1 MKKPLGTFSEI
12 ASITGGTLK
21 CLSGA
26 EEGLVDT
33 VSTDTRSMSAGA
45 LFFAVRGERTDGH
58 LYLNQAF
65 GSGAALAVVEKNHPA
80 LDGVVP
86 GVALV
91 EVEDTLEAM
100 HLLAASYRE
109 RHDIPVVAVTGSSG
123 KTTTKDMVRAVLA
136 EQFEVLASQGSYNN
150 EIGLPMT
157 IFGLTEDT
165 NALVLEMG
173 MRGLGQIDQLCRI
186 ARPDIGII
194 TNVGLTHFELLGS
207 AENIFLAKG
216 ELAEAIGPEGYCILN
231 GEDSWTEKMKSRC
244 RGTVKI
250 FGLGTDADIRAMD
263 IRHSDGGSCF
273 RVLCPSGEAEVML
286 PYPGLHNIL
295 DALAAIQTGLILGMD
310 PESCS
315 RGLSKARL
323 SSNRLEFLAGIQG
336 STLINDCY
344 NANPDSTRAS
354 LNILGQRNGRKVAVL
369 GDMRELGA
377 LEKQEHLAVGRYAV
391 EQGTELLVT
400 VGEMARDIRTGA
412 LEAGLPEN
420 QSASFDNNTEAARWI
435 AARLLPGDTVLIK
448 GSRIMGMESI
458 VELLKEVD
466 RL

>member
-33 VSTDTRSMSAGA
+33 VSADTRTMSAGA

-58 LYLNQAF
+58 LYLPQAF
-65 GSGAALAVVEKNHPA
+65 GAGAALAVVEKNHPA
-80 LDGVVP
+80 LEGLDP
-86 GVALV
+86 EAALI
-91 EVEDTLEAM
+91 EVDDTLEAM
-100 HLLAASYRE
+100 HRLAASYRN

-157 IFGLTEDT
+157 IFGLTEET
-165 NALVLEMG
+165 RALVVEMG

-216 ELAEAIGPEGYCILN
+216 ELAEAIGPEGFCILN
-231 GEDSWTEKMKSRC
+231 GEDSWTEKMISRC
-244 RGTVKI
+244 RGTVRI
-250 FGLGTDADIRAMD
+250 FGLGAGADIRAMD

-273 RVLCPSGEAEVML
+273 RVVSSSGEAEVVL

-295 DALAAIQTGLILGMD
+295 DALAAIGTGLILGMD
-310 PESCS
+310 PETCA
-315 RGLSKARL
+315 RGLSRARL

-336 STLINDCY
+336 STVINDCY

-377 LEKQEHLAVGRYAV
+377 LEKSEHLAVGRYAV
-391 EQGTELLVT
+391 EQGTELLAT

-435 AARLLPGDTVLIK
+435 AARLVPGDTVLIK

-458 VELLKEVD
+458 VELLKEED
-466 RL
+466 RP